1 MILNKNGWGLRE
13 MLFICAILLFCVILV
28 AVMINYLYE
37 GITSNGTST
46 TTNSYTQDEKNLKI
60 AAERYYRKLD
70 DENVNLIVSEDLF
83 AEEYLTEEKMT
94 VDNDVCTGYVLIE
107 ENTFT
112 PYITCDNY
120 ETEGY

>member
-13 MLFICAILLFCVILV
+13 MIFICAILLFCVILV

-37 GITSNGTST
+37 GVNSSGTAT
-46 TTNSYTQDEKNLKI
+46 TADSYTQAEKNLKI
-60 AAERYYRKLD
+60 AAERYYRHLN
-70 DENVNLIVSEDLF
+70 DENINLIVSEDLF
-83 AEEYLTEEKMT
+83 VEGYLTEAKMT
-94 VDNDVCTGYVLIE
+94 VDDDFCTGYVLIE

-112 PYITCDNY
+112 PYITCSRY